1 MNNWIKEPSWLSIPL
16 REVVVIS
23 CAECGKSLGPFEKKW
38 EGIPIRCK
46 GGCTHTEPEDERLP
60 PVLIYR
66 DGDFVRAETDE
77 EIALRKWKE
86 WQETLVVDGDGNMIA
101 YDRLFPEWLQQED
114 K

>member
-77 EIALRKWKE
+77 EIALRKIEEYIKE
-86 WQETLVVDGDGNMIA
+86 HPMTTGYLRMLLQDIID
-101 YDRLFPEWLQQED
+101 WLQSED